1 MMEENTLEES
11 TSLNAL
17 LSSTREAQGLSLEQ
31 VSKRLNLSLEQ
42 LEKLEKDGLEPES
55 LSTFERGYVRNYAR
69 LLGIEEGLIENY
81 FANCHHRY
89 SALHSVKK
97 YSCSTHKPLLGRSI
111 IKWLVAFAL
120 IGLVV
125 VLIGTEL
132 FHLLGD

>member
-1 MMEENTLEES
+1 MEENTLEES

-42 LEKLEKDGLEPES
+42 LENLEKDGLEPED

-69 LLGIEEGLIENY
+69 LLGIEEALIDDY
-81 FANCHHRY
+81 FASCHHRY

-97 YSCSTHKPLLGRSI
+97 YSCSTHRPLLGRSI
-111 IKWLVAFAL
+111 IKWLVAFVL
-120 IGLVV
+120 VGLVV
-125 VLIGTEL
+125 VLIGSE
-132 FHLLGD
+132 FSHLLGD